1 MEIEII
7 KFFQNM
13 ASSLL
18 DSFFW
23 VVTKLGE
30 ETVFLIIL
38 TCIYLCY
45 DKFFAVKYMFYY
57 LISVGVNTVVKAVVE
72 RPRPY
77 NVSNEVKNRLPASN
91 YSFPSGHSQGY
102 FVQASTGMNEIN
114 SKCNKTKFKI
124 LLLLGF
130 IFVGLLVMISRM
142 YWGQHYLSDV
152 IMGMIFGIA
161 IPFVLEYIFSL
172 FPKSFKRKFNTDRVF
187 LAIGVLAGFVAIV
200 LFVLEFGLSFYS
212 SKLYKFTAIILAMSF
227 GYFIDCKY
235 IKFNPKQ
242 GWIWGIFKFIIT
254 IVVLVG
260 MYYIMVMSISL
271 RGYLY
276 FVVYFILGLIACVGL
291 PAVFKVLSIKNNKK

>member
-124 LLLLGF
+124 LLLSGF

-152 IMGMIFGIA
+152 IMGMIFGIT
-161 IPFVLEYIFSL
+161 IPYVLEYIFSL

-187 LAIGVLAGFVAIV
+187 LAIGVLAGLVAIV